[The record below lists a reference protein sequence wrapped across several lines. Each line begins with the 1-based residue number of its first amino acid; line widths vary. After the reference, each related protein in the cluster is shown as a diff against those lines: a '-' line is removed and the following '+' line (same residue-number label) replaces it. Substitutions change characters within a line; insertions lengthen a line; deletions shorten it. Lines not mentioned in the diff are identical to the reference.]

1 MEPLVCPTRDPSAA
15 LALELPHQ
23 PPEDSPHQ
31 PPEDSPHQ
39 PPEDSPQ
46 QPPEDL
52 PHQTGGSGAKELP
65 HKP

>member
-15 LALELPHQ
+15 LALEL
-23 PPEDSPHQ
+23 PHQ